1 MADGS
6 GYPNSIRAG
15 AFLLTAAATAL
26 VIILVLSKS
35 AVFSSKSR
43 YVVRFGMDD
52 GVSGLDVGSEV
63 RVAGLKVGRVTHID
77 QKFDSGWIDVG
88 IEIRADI
95 ALHEGVQVLRSQP
108 LLGNYS
114 WLNFPNLGSAN
125 GARIEPGATIEA
137 QKSGGLLATIVGPS
151 NAGRA
156 DQMFTNLVEFT
167 DSLANFARVQY
178 PENVVPLL
186 QEARTLM
193 ADLGKDYGEWRGKV
207 GEAIDGAASSMAK
220 LDSVMDDAAVGVK
233 DARAVV
239 EHFRA
244 NSLAQVDKILEDG
257 VKGADR
263 FADAMDTLEAE
274 LSARLPDVRA
284 LLWDLRQA
292 GAQVKLATMEV
303 RRSPWKLLYRPS
315 GDELARENL
324 YESARAFAIASSD
337 LRVAGETLD
346 MALRD
351 SPKRF
356 EDDPEFRGAVRD
368 GVMKAIGRYETAQQ
382 RLFDVL
388 QADFGGEAAPEGA
401 PTVAPPVAAPAPKR
415 TEAAPAAP

>member
-1 MADGS
+1 
-6 GYPNSIRAG
+6 
-15 AFLLTAAATAL
+15 
-26 VIILVLSKS
+26 
-35 AVFSSKSR
+35 
-43 YVVRFGMDD
+43 
-52 GVSGLDVGSEV
+52 
-63 RVAGLKVGRVTHID
+63 
-77 QKFDSGWIDVG
+77 
-88 IEIRADI
+88 
-95 ALHEGVQVLRSQP
+95 
-108 LLGNYS
+108 
-114 WLNFPNLGSAN
+114 
-125 GARIEPGATIEA
+125 
-137 QKSGGLLATIVGPS
+137 
-151 NAGRA
+151 
-156 DQMFTNLVEFT
+156 
-167 DSLANFARVQY
+167 
-178 PENVVPLL
+178 
-186 QEARTLM
+186 M

-207 GEAIDGAASSMAK
+207 GEAIDGAASSMTK

-263 FADAMDTLEAE
+263 FADAMDTLDAE

-368 GVMKAIGRYETAQQ
+368 GVMKAIGRYETAQ
-382 RLFDVL
+382 
-388 QADFGGEAAPEGA
+388 
-401 PTVAPPVAAPAPKR
+401 
-415 TEAAPAAP
+415 